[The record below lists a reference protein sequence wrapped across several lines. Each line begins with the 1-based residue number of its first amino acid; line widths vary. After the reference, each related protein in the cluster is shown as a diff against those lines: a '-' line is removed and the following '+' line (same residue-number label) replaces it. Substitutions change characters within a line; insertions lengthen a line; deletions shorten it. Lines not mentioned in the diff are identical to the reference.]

1 MAAVTRALLPAFAR
15 AALEPRL
22 PDWLHA
28 DWWHDTATM
37 HAAAPHAEIAWIDAH
52 EKAAPLAAIAAAS
65 DLKWLSSAYAGV
77 DWLPLPDLAARGVT
91 LTNGAGLAANQVAEF
106 AVMAMLNVA
115 RGYREIVRAQDR
127 GEWLPG
133 PPSRRELAGSKA
145 LVIGY
150 GAIGQSIG
158 RMLGG
163 FGVAVTPVRRRASD
177 NALGPQD
184 WQARLGEF
192 DWVILA
198 APGTAETA
206 HMIGAGELAKMKREA
221 VLVNIARAGMVDQP
235 ALIAAL
241 SENRIHAAILD
252 LTDPEPLPPDHPL
265 WSLENA
271 HITMHLAGIPTPA
284 TLERGLARF
293 LANCE
298 RFRSDEPLEAQVNLA
313 LGY

>member
-1 MAAVTRALLPAFAR
+1 MTRALLPATAQ
-15 AALEPRL
+15 AYLEPKL
-22 PDWLHA
+22 PDWLEPV
-28 DWWHDTATM
+28 WWDDSASM
-37 HAAAPHAEIAWIDAH
+37 LAAAPQAEIAWLDMH
-52 EKAAPLAAIAAAS
+52 DKSGPLEAIRLAKG
-65 DLKWLSSAYAGV
+65 LRWLSSNFAGV
-77 DWLPLPDLAARGVT
+77 DWLPLAELEARGIT

-133 PPSRRELAGSKA
+133 PPARRELAGSQA

-150 GAIGQSIG
+150 GAIGQAVG

-163 FGVAVTPVRRRASD
+163 FGAHVTPVTRSGSPGT
-177 NALGPQD
+177 LKPHE

-192 DWVILA
+192 DWVILT

-206 HMIGAGELAKMKREA
+206 HMFGTSELAAMKREG
-221 VLVNIARAGMVDQP
+221 VLVNIARASMIDQP
-235 ALIAAL
+235 ALVQTL
-241 SENRIHAAILD
+241 REGRIHAAILD
-252 LTDPEPLPPDHPL
+252 LTDPEPLPPGHEL
-265 WSLENA
+265 WLLENA

-284 TLERGLARF
+284 TLTRGLDRF

-298 RFRSDEPLEAQVNLA
+298 RFHTGKPLEATVDLA